1 MGSLQSAVR
10 VVRAG
15 LSAVWSDLW
24 TALVCEFIWLL
35 SIALIL
41 PAPPAT
47 VALFY
52 FTNRQAH
59 GEVAGLGDFWEG
71 LRRYWLPAWRWGAV
85 NLVMLLILGGDIYL
99 LNKGQMTALNYFL
112 QGFYLVCLTG
122 WVIIQFYTLPFLLEQ
137 EKPAVFTALRNGA
150 LMFARNPGFTLW
162 VILLLLLLCAAGTVL
177 FLLSLGFG
185 GALVAATGNR
195 AVLDRLAVQI
205 SDKSGKNRE
214 DL

>member
-15 LSAVWSDLW
+15 LSDVWSDLW

-41 PAPPAT
+41 PAPPVT

-52 FTNRQAH
+52 ITNRQAH
-59 GEVAGLGDFWEG
+59 GEVAGLDDFWEG
-71 LRRYWLPAWRWGAV
+71 LRRFWLPAWRWGAA
-85 NLVMLLILGGDIYL
+85 NLGVLLILGGDIYL
-99 LNKGQMTALNYFL
+99 LNKGQVTPLIYFL
-112 QGFYLVCLTG
+112 QGFYLVCLAG
-122 WVIIQFYTLPFLLEQ
+122 WVILQFYTLPFLLEQ

-150 LMFARNPGFTLW
+150 LMFASNPGFTFW
-162 VILLLLLLCAAGTVL
+162 VILMLLLLCIAGTVL

-185 GALVAATGNR
+185 GALVAATSNR
-195 AVLDRLAVQI
+195 AVLDRLAVQNA
-205 SDKSGKNRE
+205 DRSGKKRE